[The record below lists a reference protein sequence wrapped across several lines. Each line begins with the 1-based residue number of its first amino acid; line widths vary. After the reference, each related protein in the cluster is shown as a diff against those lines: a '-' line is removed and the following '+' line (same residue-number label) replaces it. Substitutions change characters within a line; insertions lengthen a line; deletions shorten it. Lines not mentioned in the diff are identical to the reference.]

1 MQYWCELCVFDL
13 LQLIRELNLLS
24 LLSKLA
30 FAAQSLAIPTPEDFY
45 LFALCSPLTRV
56 LDSPGD
62 LGTCI
67 CGRGGGAF
75 KSHPCLSQVFTAM
88 PGQKEEEFFDG
99 TRHLLYQN
107 MLPLSHCM
115 LIPMWRR
122 VTKPHLCR
130 NPELRGPSGTGLL
143 DAENWIFKDLWD

>member
-67 CGRGGGAF
+67 CGRGGGGGF
-75 KSHPCLSQVFTAM
+75 QVSSLSFPGFHSHAWAEGGGVF
-88 PGQKEEEFFDG
+88 
-99 TRHLLYQN
+99 
-107 MLPLSHCM
+107 
-115 LIPMWRR
+115 
-122 VTKPHLCR
+122 
-130 NPELRGPSGTGLL
+130 
-143 DAENWIFKDLWD
+143 